1 MLSADEITTKIREL
15 RAKAAHARWLVKSLS
30 DAQTIA
36 NLECYA
42 RELEAEADQFENQAA
57 PSLPPQA
64 VPDEQ
69 PDNSALAALDTPQ
82 TARRPD

>member
-15 RAKAAHARWLVKSLS
+15 RAKAAHARWLVKTLS

-42 RELEAEADQFENQAA
+42 RELEAEADQFENQV

-64 VPDEQ
+64 IPDEQ
-69 PDNSALAALDTPQ
+69 PENSALAALDGGQ
-82 TARRPD
+82 SARRPD